1 MRLDVAT
8 TADVDRLTDL
18 WVALA
23 ADQRAHGSHLAAEGN
38 RSAMHRA
45 IASAVVE
52 DRIVVVR
59 PETDDGEPDGVRG
72 FVMFTIE
79 HGIYAQDVTR
89 GRIQNLYVEPAVRN
103 RNFGTALVERAEAAL
118 AERGADVITVDAMAG
133 NDGARRLYERLHFEP
148 HRVEFEKPVTTAES
162 DRAEDG
168 PGDGTGDGAEQ
179 D

>member
-52 DRIVVVR
+52 DRIVVAR
-59 PETDDGEPDGVRG
+59 PETDDDEPNGVHG

-89 GRIQNLYVEPAVRN
+89 GRIQNLYVEPTVRN
-103 RNFGTALVERAEAAL
+103 RTLGTARNQALGKLRTTRRVEERPGLLEFRVVAGVVDHVERPVVSSARAL
-118 AERGADVITVDAMAG
+118 GNFESYGAVASSPDET
-133 NDGARRLYERLHFEP
+133 RRYRNLL
-148 HRVEFEKPVTTAES
+148 
-162 DRAEDG
+162 
-168 PGDGTGDGAEQ
+168 
-179 D
+179 